1 MEKERGEVRLS
12 SLVMLVLFAAA
23 GLAAWNVIPI
33 YYANYSF
40 SDKMVEVCRRPKYNN
55 SDDEIL
61 KALEKE
67 ARALDLQDY
76 INARTCRVQTSD
88 FRRRLEAHV
97 PVPQRGGPASA
108 LGRPAQASGSCASR
122 SAAAARSASARVRA
136 G

>member
-88 FRRRLEAHV
+88 FRRRINCNYDRTAKVIPGWKHTFQFRNEADQ
-97 PVPQRGGPASA
+97 P
-108 LGRPAQASGSCASR
+108 LL
-122 SAAAARSASARVRA
+122 
-136 G
+136 